1 MDDKAKDR
9 LSRAAAKSNRARST
23 FFLAKDTMVPF
34 CAKHYIQ
41 ITFKPLIHPAAA
53 SYLATNTRI
62 ETFELTTNTRIET
75 SSLFILQPI
84 FVLRL
89 SS

>member
-1 MDDKAKDR
+1 M
-9 LSRAAAKSNRARST
+9 L
-23 FFLAKDTMVPF
+23 LAKDTCTMVPF

-53 SYLATNTRI
+53 PLLKYLATNTRI

-75 SSLFILQPI
+75 FELATNIRIETFELIILSCPRLFI
-84 FVLRL
+84 
-89 SS
+89 S